1 MICKYS
7 KITKRDGSIVD
18 FDDIKIVN
26 AIYYVFKEVNGKSR
40 RKDAKGLSEKVIE
53 ALNSRKEETLSV
65 EEVQDFVEA
74 ILMQSGFFKEAK
86 AYILYRDSA
95 TKERDKRFVY
105 AEKLVSDYLEN
116 ADWRVKENA
125 NSSYSFP
132 SLLNH
137 VSGSVLASYALNRMY
152 PKHIADAHNNGDIH
166 IHDLSCS
173 IIGYCCGWSLKDL
186 LLRGFT
192 GVSGRAS
199 AKPAKHFDTALLQ
212 IVNFLMTQQTES
224 AGAQALNS
232 VDTLLAPF
240 VRKDNLSY
248 PQVKQCMQ
256 QMIFGLNIAARMG
269 QSPFTNMS
277 FDWVV
282 PDDMKEEPIVID
294 GAFSETE
301 TYESYQPEMDMIN
314 KAFIEVMMEGDADG
328 KLFAFPIPTYNV
340 TKDFN
345 WDSENADLL
354 FKMTALYGIPYF
366 QNFVNSELDPSDVR
380 SMCCRLSLS
389 LSELRKKTGGLFGS
403 GDNTGSIG
411 VCTINL
417 AKLGYLS
424 SSVPDLYNRLDS
436 LLDIAKDSL
445 EIKRDYVNRN
455 FQNGLMPYTA
465 LYLKNFDNHFSTIGV
480 VGGNEMCLN
489 LIGEDLTHPDSIKLV
504 QDVLNHMR
512 DKILLFQEETGHLY
526 NLEATPAE
534 GTSHRLARI
543 DKKHYPDIIQA
554 SSEVPYYTNSTQL
567 PVNYT
572 DDVYD
577 YLDLQEDIQVL
588 YTGGSVVH
596 IYIGEEITAIQAKH
610 LVKTICEK
618 YRVPYISITP
628 TFSICPEHGY
638 IPGEHFT
645 CPYCK

>member
-1 MICKYS
+1 MKCKYK
-7 KITKRDGSIVD
+7 KITKRDGSVVD

-26 AIYYVFKEVNGKSR
+26 AVYYVFKEVNGKF
-40 RKDAKGLSEKVIE
+40 
-53 ALNSRKEETLSV
+53 SRKQARSIANSIVSTLNNANMSEITV
-65 EEVQDFVEA
+65 EDVQDVVEDV
-74 ILMQSGFFKEAK
+74 LMKGGFFKEAK

-95 TKERDKRFVY
+95 KQERERRFIY
-105 AEKLVSDYLEN
+105 AEKLVSDYMEN

-173 IIGYCCGWSLKDL
+173 VIGYCCGWSLKDL
-186 LLRGFT
+186 LLKGFT

-224 AGAQALNS
+224 AGAQALNG

-282 PDDMKEEPIVID
+282 PEDMKEEPIVID

-314 KAFIEVMMEGDADG
+314 KAFLEVMMEGDADG

-354 FKMTALYGIPYF
+354 FKMTAQFGIPYF
-366 QNFVNSELDPSDVR
+366 QNFVNSDLNPSDVR

-389 LSELRKKTGGLFGS
+389 LSELRKKTGGLFGA

-417 AKLGYLS
+417 ARLGYLS
-424 SSVPDLYNRLDS
+424 KDTADMYKRLDA
-436 LLDIAKDSL
+436 LLEIAKDSL
-445 EIKRDYVNRN
+445 EIKREYVNRN
-455 FQNGLMPYTA
+455 FENGLMPYTA

-480 VGGNEMCLN
+480 VGGNELCRN
-489 LIGEDLTHPDSIKLV
+489 LIGKDLTDAESINLIK
-504 QDVLNHMR
+504 DVLNYMR
-512 DKILLFQEETGHLY
+512 DRILTFQEETGHLY

-543 DKKHYPDIIQA
+543 DKKQFPDIIQA
-554 SSEVPYYTNSTQL
+554 SEEVPYYTNSTQL
-567 PVNYT
+567 PVGYT

-577 YLDLQEDIQVL
+577 YLDLQEGIQVL
-588 YTGGSVVH
+588 YTGGSVIH
-596 IYIGEEITAIQAKH
+596 IYIGEEITMTQARYM
-610 LVKTICEK
+610 VRTICEK
-618 YRVPYISITP
+618 YKVPYISITP

-645 CPYCK
+645 CPHCK

>member
-1 MICKYS
+1 MKCKYK
-7 KITKRDGSIVD
+7 KITKRDGSVVD

-26 AIYYVFKEVNGKSR
+26 AVYYVFKEVNGKF
-40 RKDAKGLSEKVIE
+40 
-53 ALNSRKEETLSV
+53 SRKQARSIANNIVSTLNNADMSEITV
-65 EEVQDFVEA
+65 EDVQDVVEDV
-74 ILMQSGFFKEAK
+74 LMKGGFFKEAK

-95 TKERDKRFVY
+95 KQERERRFIY
-105 AEKLVSDYLEN
+105 AEKLVSDYMEN

-173 IIGYCCGWSLKDL
+173 VIGYCCGWSLKDL
-186 LLRGFT
+186 LLKGFT

-224 AGAQALNS
+224 AGAQALNG

-282 PDDMKEEPIVID
+282 PEDMKEEPIVID

-314 KAFIEVMMEGDADG
+314 KAFLEVMMEGDADG

-354 FKMTALYGIPYF
+354 FKMTAQFGIPYF
-366 QNFVNSELDPSDVR
+366 QNFVNSDLNPSDVR

-389 LSELRKKTGGLFGS
+389 LSELRKKTGGLFGA

-417 AKLGYLS
+417 ARLGYLS
-424 SSVPDLYNRLDS
+424 KDTADMYKRLDA
-436 LLDIAKDSL
+436 LLEIAKDSL
-445 EIKRDYVNRN
+445 EIKREYVNRN
-455 FQNGLMPYTA
+455 FENGLMPYTA

-480 VGGNEMCLN
+480 VGGNELCRN
-489 LIGEDLTHPDSIKLV
+489 LIGKDLTDKESINLIK
-504 QDVLNHMR
+504 DVLNYMR
-512 DKILLFQEETGHLY
+512 DRILTFQEETGHLY

-543 DKKHYPDIIQA
+543 DKKQFPDIIQA
-554 SSEVPYYTNSTQL
+554 SEEVPYYTNSTQL
-567 PVNYT
+567 PVGYT

-577 YLDLQEDIQVL
+577 YLDLQEGIQVL
-588 YTGGSVVH
+588 YTGGSVIH
-596 IYIGEEITAIQAKH
+596 IYIGEEITMTQARH
-610 LVKTICEK
+610 MVRTICEK
-618 YRVPYISITP
+618 YKVPYISITP

-645 CPYCK
+645 CPHCK